1 MDNSRVIQG
10 SYNSQY
16 PYYNWWRIIKNA
28 NGTYRLIP
36 YISTI
41 LALDNNASSANGA
54 NILIGDYYGYAYQQ
68 WELQEV
74 PTGMEIVTD
83 SITVGQSVQLSANVF
98 PASAYQELT
107 WSIPAGQANMA
118 TITPDGRLMAT
129 ARGSVIVQA
138 RTINGIVATKNI
150 YIGPVIDQPAN
161 KPFAAGYGYKN
172 MPANAGEEW
181 YNDLLATYDIKY
193 RHEII
198 FKFNYEE
205 FYQALQDMNSLC
217 NTYNNNGLDDEY
229 WQTFAEMAATVA
241 DYAIGLIPVIGDI
254 YSFMSFSSDMLN
266 IGTKDVEFID
276 DVRQCMNDYA
286 ADKINGNNVP
296 QTDQNFEIRLL
307 FDVTGDKQ
315 IYLSRS
321 PKTDNDG
328 KYKIPYIPMTTMGQN
343 QIEVYYC
350 LLNIFSNRA
359 GRITAYK
366 TAPGVNYAYLGWSDL
381 ADALSN

>member
-1 MDNSRVIQG
+1 MDIIEMARELGKAIQEDDR
-10 SYNSQY
+10 Y
-16 PYYNWWRIIKNA
+16 
-28 NGTYRLIP
+28 
-36 YISTI
+36 
-41 LALDNNASSANGA
+41 LAL
-54 NILIGDYYGYAYQQ
+54 
-68 WELQEV
+68 
-74 PTGMEIVTD
+74 
-83 SITVGQSVQLSANVF
+83 
-98 PASAYQELT
+98 
-107 WSIPAGQANMA
+107 
-118 TITPDGRLMAT
+118 R
-129 ARGSVIVQA
+129 
-138 RTINGIVATKNI
+138 
-150 YIGPVIDQPAN
+150 
-161 KPFAAGYGYKN
+161 
-172 MPANAGEEW
+172 
-181 YNDLLATYDIKY
+181 LATQSND
-193 RHEII
+193 ED
-198 FKFNYEE
+198 
-205 FYQALQDMNSLC
+205 QALQDMNSLC